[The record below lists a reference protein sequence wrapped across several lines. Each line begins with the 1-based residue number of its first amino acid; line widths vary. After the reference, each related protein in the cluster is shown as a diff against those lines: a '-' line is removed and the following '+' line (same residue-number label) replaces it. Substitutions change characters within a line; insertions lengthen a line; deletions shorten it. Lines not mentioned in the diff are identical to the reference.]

1 MDRYNNTPYGL
12 VDVKKLLSGQHQEWW
27 HTKEI
32 EMESGDGERLA
43 KYLAKK
49 GLEVI
54 YDEENEMWSIPNE
67 YSWTDGYFYPYEDS
81 NQVIEESIIDDV
93 DPPFTF
99 TEVRDELK
107 RETNNWETEEDT
119 IRYFHAEEKDF
130 AMEVLSHHYEC
141 EYKGTDEDGWYV
153 IHFWKQDLKEGIFDK
168 FKKKKQSQT
177 RGIFDKRYGLYN
189 RAGRMIYGPFDNEV
203 LAEIELKDLTKHSD
217 RYYNELSVKELTED
231 DYKKYITESKMS
243 NYIKK
248 HFSKE
253 SNKEKGFFIKDTEE
267 EADEIVK
274 YLNKYGYETIKE
286 PAGKMWSVNYTKK
299 VTNTKLGES
308 VLMETGNDLTEEQ
321 KKYVEDIFTKD
332 KKFYGFPRYDM
343 EDDFVE
349 DVTIDFEE
357 EEAINMYLYYKQ
369 LWEQEDQNIEEHL
382 AVDTYD
388 QLDKEEV
395 EPVVEVKPVNESVL
409 METNKIIINYTPNGY
424 HNSWKLTDRYFVHDD
439 GGKYHV
445 CDGDNGNNYLFN
457 SFDINEVN
465 NFIKN
470 ELHLDM
476 EIAPSPLVNKNT
488 EEPQEVI
495 DDQYLIDW
503 VGACFETGH
512 GWAEDF
518 DEFVEMIQD
527 EFGSEISSD
536 KLKQLYSQYQEMC
549 ELGPAGFYEEY
560 KDRFDFSSDYIS
572 EYGDEEYTNN
582 EYYRVYVKFDDDILS
597 AEDFEGDVPEEFSKC
612 EFEDE
617 QSAISAADK
626 FKGYI
631 NQHLDDELF
640 KGFENVHVVK
650 VWMREDDEFETEVI
664 YETNNDIDENLVFET
679 ELKESSL
686 STEPLSVRL
695 KRRLGMMNTKVEDL
709 QEESKQ
715 TINEYDDEYH
725 YEYNNEYYDDN
736 IDDLKEF
743 MTFETELVEHKYV
756 TLDQLAQKI
765 KVNGPRSREDNKPE
779 AIQGYINEINIPDNM
794 RMKSFNAT
802 TYNDTVT
809 FNWKT
814 QEPFTDEDAKSFV
827 VEVKEAFEYQT
838 KICDYTKPYK
848 IDLTVSCRS
857 GDEDGYYKEII
868 SMNDSYTEF
877 DENIMEEDVELKWN
891 MGSDKLQINET
902 EHEYLET
909 LAKKLEDNSPNGYRY
924 RVKQTYEDF
933 GANMQ
938 WFNIICYDKQGND
951 WQVLNTKVWL
961 DLMNS
966 GDIEAAYSEIV
977 NGDYFKDTLQQGNV
991 DEMNHRQL
999 MSYMDTLDD

>member
-1 MDRYNNTPYGL
+1 MDRYNNIPYGL

-54 YDEENEMWSIPNE
+54 YDEENEMWSVPNE
-67 YSWTDGYFYPYEDS
+67 YSWTDTYFYPYEDS
-81 NQVIEESIIDDV
+81 NQVVEESVIDDAE
-93 DPPFTF
+93 PPFTF

-119 IRYFHAEEKDF
+119 IRYFYAEEKDF
-130 AMEVLSHHYEC
+130 AMEILSHHYEC

-153 IHFWKQDLKEGIFDK
+153 IHFWKSELSESSCKGNMMENVIYITKAEMNKLDAEVEEARKEITKYKIPMRLLSNGDK
-168 FKKKKQSQT
+168 EPDFSVVPENEREAAKEA
-177 RGIFDKRYGLYN
+177 YN
-189 RAGRMIYGPFDNEV
+189 RYMKALQARPDRAKNIIKYTDDISEQFEV
-203 LAEIELKDLTKHSD
+203 NT
-217 RYYNELSVKELTED
+217 
-231 DYKKYITESKMS
+231 
-243 NYIKK
+243 
-248 HFSKE
+248 
-253 SNKEKGFFIKDTEE
+253 
-267 EADEIVK
+267 
-274 YLNKYGYETIKE
+274 
-286 PAGKMWSVNYTKK
+286 VN
-299 VTNTKLGES
+299 ES

-321 KKYVEDIFTKD
+321 KKYVEDMFAKD

-382 AVDTYD
+382 AIDTYD

-409 METNKIIINYTPNGY
+409 METNKVIVNYTPNGY

-439 GGKYHV
+439 GGKYHI

-488 EEPQEVI
+488 EESQEIV

-518 DEFVEMIQD
+518 DEFVEMIED

-549 ELGPAGFYEEY
+549 DLGPIGFYEEY

-572 EYGDEEYTNN
+572 EYGDEEYINN
-582 EYYRVYVKFDDDILS
+582 EYYRVYVKFDEDVLS
-597 AEDFEGDVPEEFSKC
+597 AEEFEGEVPEEFSKC

-679 ELKESSL
+679 ELKEASL

-743 MTFETELVEHKYV
+743 MTFETEFVEHKYV

-765 KVNGPRSREDNKPE
+765 KVNGPRSREDRKPE
-779 AIQGYINEINIPDNM
+779 AIRGYINEINIPDNM
-794 RMKSFNAT
+794 RMKSFNVT

-814 QEPFTDEDAKSFV
+814 QEPFTDEDVKSFV
-827 VEVKEAFEYQT
+827 AEVKEAFEYQT
-838 KICDYTKPYK
+838 ETCEYTKPYK

-902 EHEYLET
+902 EREYLET

-966 GDIEAAYSEIV
+966 GDIEAAYSEVV